1 MRKPSIS
8 SASLE
13 LTAIWRTLTRRA
25 QIERDMGRH
34 EAALSDQ
41 EEALAIYRELTD
53 RSALPHVIRHL
64 ADILQDAGRH
74 EEAAPYCREM
84 LVLYSSRDN
93 VPPLEIANAMR
104 SFALHAEYTGNT
116 AEARRLWLDVRERY
130 AALDELFHRLTGAT
144 TNPGVIECDKHLA
157 DFGHSRILSNDIE

>member
-1 MRKPSIS
+1 VLRRANGEKGPGATSGLRMPRPPLRKPSIS

-34 EAALSDQ
+34 EAALRDQ

-53 RSALPHVIRHL
+53 QSALPHVIRHL

-74 EEAAPYCREM
+74 EEAAPYYREM
-84 LVLYSSRDN
+84 LVLQ
-93 VPPLEIANAMR
+93 
-104 SFALHAEYTGNT
+104 FAGQRPTAGNCKCRAQRCT
-116 AEARRLWLDVRERY
+116 ARRI
-130 AALDELFHRLTGAT
+130 HGAT
-144 TNPGVIECDKHLA
+144 PRKRGRYGSTSGNVMRLWTNCFID
-157 DFGHSRILSNDIE
+157 